1 MLFRWLW
8 YFKHTL
14 YADGYLNEIAL
25 IMGVTIWWV
34 AQWVY
39 GPAHDEPDT
48 IREPFITNLA

>member
-39 GPAHDEPDT
+39 GPAHDEPDP